1 MSVLRKVALSIG
13 FFAALVP
20 ATAPAAPI
28 QLLNVSYDP
37 TRELYQEINAV
48 FEKRWSAQTKQ
59 QITLRQSHG
68 GSGQQARAGIDGL
81 PPDLGSLAL
90 GYYVDAIAH
99 HRPLTAHRQPAPP
112 HDSPPFYSTHLLLV

>member
-20 ATAPAAPI
+20 AAAPAAPT

-37 TRELYQEINAV
+37 TRELYQEINAA

-59 QITLRQSHG
+59 QITIRQSHG
-68 GSGQQARAGIDGL
+68 VAR
-81 PPDLGSLAL
+81 DLGLARLDGFPAGLRVLGLRYHVCACLHNESLDREPRYMPSA
-90 GYYVDAIAH
+90 
-99 HRPLTAHRQPAPP
+99 PTA
-112 HDSPPFYSTHLLLV
+112 S

>member
-68 GSGQQARAGIDGL
+68 GAGEQARAVIDGL
-81 PPDLGSLAL
+81 PPGGGKLAL
-90 GYYVDAIAH
+90 PYDADAIRH
-99 HRPLTAHRQPAPP
+99 PAPLKA
-112 HDSPPFYSTHLLLV
+112 DL

>member
-68 GSGQQARAGIDGL
+68 GSVNKGRAAHNRLPARAGTIAL
-81 PPDLGSLAL
+81 RFCVLATPH
-90 GYYVDAIAH
+90 A
-99 HRPLTAHRQPAPP
+99 RRRTCNWQPRPP
-112 HDSPPFYSTHLLLV
+112 H